1 MLFAILVIVVLC
13 CIIIAQYFLCSMI
26 VGESSSPS
34 VLEHSLR
41 RDDVIGINW
50 QTAKGGHDDGQVP
63 QGG

>member
-1 MLFAILVIVVLC
+1 
-13 CIIIAQYFLCSMI
+13 MI